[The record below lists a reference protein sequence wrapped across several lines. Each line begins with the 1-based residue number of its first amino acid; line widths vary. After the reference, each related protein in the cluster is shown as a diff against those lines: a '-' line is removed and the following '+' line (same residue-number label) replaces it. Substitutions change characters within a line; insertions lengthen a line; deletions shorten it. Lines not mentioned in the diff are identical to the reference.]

1 MDRMATNDAL
11 AATLNAPEPSLL
23 SAESVARMLQ
33 VSVRTLWR
41 LRSSG
46 KLPKPVKVGGS
57 VRWRADDVHQW
68 IEAGCPMTR
77 T

>member
-1 MDRMATNDAL
+1 MARMAMNDTL
-11 AATLNAPEPSLL
+11 GATLDVPQPSLL

-57 VRWRADDVHQW
+57 IRWRADDVHQW
-68 IEAGCPMTR
+68 IEAGCPMIR